1 MRCLSPHARYS
12 INVFDAQEQIVT
24 DARGYAHSRP
34 IGLQVMAN
42 FENSGL
48 LEHEIELALSSFSFS
63 GLAEGVNPLTRVGVF
78 DTEVFC
84 LRYPEAEREEIQ
96 TQIEQRLRELQ
107 KMHPAQFI
115 IAETPEAAKP
125 WEKYDDDSVEQILA
139 LQQATGVSPALV
151 LRYEEEHQNRHQ
163 IIEAMNDL
171 QAADEEPAKEEI
183 VVES

>member
-34 IGLQVMAN
+34 VGLQVMAN

-63 GLAEGVNPLTRVGVF
+63 GLAEGVNPLSRIGVF

-84 LRYPEAEREEIQ
+84 MRYPENEREEIQ
-96 TQIEQRLRELQ
+96 AQVEQRLRELQ
-107 KMHPAQFI
+107 QMHPAQFI
-115 IAETPEAAKP
+115 IAETPTAPKP
-125 WEKYDDDSVEQILA
+125 WDKYDEDSVEQILA
-139 LQQATGVSPALV
+139 LQQATGVAPGIV
-151 LRYEEEHQNRHQ
+151 LRYEQENRNRSE
-163 IIEAMNDL
+163 IIGAMNDL
-171 QAADEEPAKEEI
+171 QSEDVSAPKEEI

>member
-24 DARGYAHSRP
+24 DSRGYAHSRP

-78 DTEVFC
+78 DTEIFC
-84 LRYPEAEREEIQ
+84 LKYPENEREEIQ
-96 TQIEQRLRELQ
+96 AQIEQRLRELQ
-107 KMHPAQFI
+107 KMHPQQFI
-115 IAETPEAAKP
+115 IAETPEAPKP
-125 WEKYDDDSVEQILA
+125 WDKYDDDSVEQILA
-139 LQQATGVSPALV
+139 LQQATGVSPAVV
-151 LRYEEEHQNRHQ
+151 LRYESEHQNRHQ

-171 QAADEEPAKEEI
+171 QTEDEPAKEEI
-183 VVES
+183 VVET